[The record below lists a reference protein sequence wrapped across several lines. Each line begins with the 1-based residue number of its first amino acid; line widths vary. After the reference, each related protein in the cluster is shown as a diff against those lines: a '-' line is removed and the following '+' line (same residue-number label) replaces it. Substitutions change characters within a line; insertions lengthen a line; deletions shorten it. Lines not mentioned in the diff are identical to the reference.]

1 MLCAQLLPSGSL
13 VAVTASSQPVTSTVL
28 VVSASGAS
36 VCSDT
41 DFVLL
46 TAGEIKSLSVF
57 QSSPEHYAAVGAV
70 FSAIL
75 VAASAIWAV
84 KRIIYIFQKPSEA

>member
-1 MLCAQLLPSGSL
+1 MGSP
-13 VAVTASSQPVTSTVL
+13 VAIYGSNPVVSSVL
-28 VVSASGAS
+28 VVSSSGGTA
-36 VCSDT
+36 CADT
-41 DFVLL
+41 ELVLM

>member
-1 MLCAQLLPSGSL
+1 MICAQVLPVGSP
-13 VAVTASSQPVTSTVL
+13 VAVYGSNPVVSSVL
-28 VVSASGAS
+28 VVSSSGATA
-36 VCSDT
+36 CADT
-41 DFVLL
+41 ELVLM

-75 VAASAIWAV
+75 VAASAIWAI